1 MKKGTAL
8 YTDFFGGN
16 VEKWAGS
23 DKLLTWRFAKYS
35 PFGEYM
41 SYPAAAVANE
51 LLDLSGRSNRKL
63 TQIDIQKLVYF
74 AHGWHLAL
82 TDQTLIPDQIEAW
95 TYGPVVRRL
104 YDALKKFG
112 KSPITEKVPDWKMS
126 DKNGLSYCF
135 PTIQSPSVED
145 DAFARAV
152 VQGVWDKY
160 GMLGPFKLVEITH
173 LDGSP
178 WQQACAQKRPYISN
192 DDIKAYFK
200 GMVTQG
206 QRG

>member
-1 MKKGTAL
+1 
-8 YTDFFGGN
+8 
-16 VEKWAGS
+16 
-23 DKLLTWRFAKYS
+23 
-35 PFGEYM
+35 M

-51 LLDLSGRSNRKL
+51 LLDLAGRSNRKL

-82 TDQTLIPDQIEAW
+82 TDQNLILDQIEAW

-112 KSPITEKVPDWKMS
+112 NSPITEKVLDWQIGGKS
-126 DKNGLSYCF
+126 GFSYCF
-135 PTIQSPSVED
+135 PTIQSPSVES
-145 DAFARAV
+145 DAYARAV
-152 VQGVWDKY
+152 VQSVWSKY
-160 GMLGPFKLVEITH
+160 GMLGSFKLVEITH

-178 WQQACAQKRPYISN
+178 WQQAYSQHRPFISN

-200 GMVTQG
+200 GIVAQG